1 MTTGSSRAGM
11 TTGSSR
17 AARGAATGGAE
28 GISIATG
35 SEAAGSELV
44 CGAGGIGSLA
54 SGVAEPGVGML
65 ADFESAALVTV
76 PSRAR
81 RKVFPHFPQRIASPL
96 GPTRAS
102 STR

>member
-1 MTTGSSRAGM
+1 MTTGSARGGCAAGM
-11 TTGSSR
+11 GVAEGVST
-17 AARGAATGGAE
+17 ATGFE
-28 GISIATG
+28 G
-35 SEAAGSELV
+35 AGSDLI
-44 CGAGGIGSLA
+44 CGAGGLGLLA

-65 ADFESAALVTV
+65 ENLETAALVTV

-81 RKVFPHFPQRIASPL
+81 RKVFPHFPHRIASPL